1 MNIILDVNSI
11 EIKNVSFLDSK
22 KNIIVNGKFTRL
34 MYSNSFLTMSGLY
47 INFPINLQYINSGIN
62 DTNLFTNSR
71 NMNNLIEDQSNEL
84 QSYKNIVFFN
94 VNNPNNIN
102 IIKQICELEYK
113 LLNYYKSEFLSLP
126 SNNYKSFSLILSKQ
140 LSIGKLKLY
149 KEINLVQSNNL
160 FEENPKLQ
168 PILLSKNLS
177 NSFSHSPSSIP
188 PPPPGFSNI
197 NYLGFYDNS
206 YGGLFESKNKIS
218 SQKKI
223 YIVLKISG
231 IWETKDEIGLTYKF
245 LETSSI

>member
-1 MNIILDVNSI
+1 MNIILDVNSV

-34 MYSNSFLTMSGLY
+34 MYSNSFLTISGLY
-47 INFPINLQYINSGIN
+47 INFPINLQYINAGIN
-62 DTNLFTNSR
+62 DTNIFTISR
-71 NMNNLIEDQSNEL
+71 TNNYIEDQNNDL

-113 LLNYYKSEFLSLP
+113 LLNYYKLEFLSSGLD
-126 SNNYKSFSLILSKQ
+126 NHKSFSLILNKQ

-149 KEINLVQSNNL
+149 KELNTIPSNN
-160 FEENPKLQ
+160 FIEEKPKSTS
-168 PILLSKNLS
+168 IYKS
-177 NSFSHSPSSIP
+177 NSLDLLNFPSNI
-188 PPPPGFSNI
+188 PPPPGFSN
-197 NYLGFYDNS
+197 NS
-206 YGGLFESKNKIS
+206 YFGGYQTIYKNFFVGKNKIS
-218 SQKKI
+218 SQKKT

-245 LETSSI
+245 IETSSI